1 MTYHTPQANLSNAS
15 IFTSIV
21 TATLPLLPGLAMQ
34 SVESRVCNNWES
46 GTKEDVKIRF
56 KSTKSSSTCRTEVL
70 DRAIGYMLTLPH
82 LSSLLTNWGR
92 NTSETWGYERYE
104 EEGIRDDDHNYLGSC
119 AKEFRPSDD
128 LEFRVE
134 IITDAPIDTI
144 DDVEICH
151 LRVRFGRKDQKGSSI
166 WEWSRTDGPPGEGA
180 WKKGCLTCKI
190 SVQISLRR

>member
-134 IITDAPIDTI
+134 MPASEHLI
-144 DDVEICH
+144 DDVQICH
-151 LRVRFGRKDQKGSSI
+151 LRVTFGSKDQKGSST
-166 WEWSRTDGPPGEGA
+166 WEWSGDWAYGKGEGA